1 MATLKTIKEGV
12 EKEFS
17 ITDRQAEMLQG
28 FVTNDEYG
36 PDVEIN
42 GVKKSEIV
50 LITFDKKVEKPL
62 VYSVRLSYNNDGQ
75 DVLIGKSELS
85 MVMWAFMKD
94 AKAIC
99 KNGMFRGKDII
110 SVMPDYTTM
119 LGFNRGYDLQT
130 EDFRMIS
137 KDATCVEAR
146 NYYNAM
152 KQICL
157 ESKTFPELTQKVN
170 QLLLN

>member
-28 FVTNDEYG
+28 FIINDEYG

-42 GVKKSEIV
+42 GVKKSEIMM
-50 LITFDKKVEKPL
+50 ITFDKKVEKPF

-110 SVMPDYTTM
+110 SVMPDYGSM
-119 LGFNRGYDLQT
+119 LGFNRGYDMQS
-130 EDFRMIS
+130 EDFTMIS
-137 KDATCVEAR
+137 RDTTCIEAR
-146 NYYNAM
+146 NFYNGM
-152 KQICL
+152 KQMCL
-157 ESKTFPELTQKVN
+157 ESKTFPELSQKAN
-170 QLLLN
+170 QLLLK

>member
-1 MATLKTIKEGV
+1 MATLTTKKGEV

-17 ITDRQAEMLQG
+17 ITQEQAEKLQE
-28 FVTNDEYG
+28 FVSNDAYG

-42 GVKKSEIV
+42 GVKKSEIMM
-50 LITFDKKVEKPL
+50 ITFDKKVEKPF

-110 SVMPDYTTM
+110 SVLPDYSSM
-119 LGFNRGYDLQT
+119 LGFNRGYDLQS
-130 EDFRMIS
+130 EDFRLIAR
-137 KDATCVEAR
+137 DETCVAAR
-146 NYYNAM
+146 NFYNGM
-152 KQICL
+152 KQACL
-157 ESKTFPELTQKVN
+157 ESKTFPELTQKMN

>member
-1 MATLKTIKEGV
+1 MATLKTIKDGV

-17 ITDRQAEMLQG
+17 ITQRQAEMLQG
-28 FVTNDEYG
+28 FVLNDAYG

-42 GVKKSEIV
+42 GVKKSEIA
-50 LITFDKKVEKPL
+50 LITFDKKVEKPF

-75 DVLIGKSELS
+75 DVLIGKSELL

-110 SVMPDYTTM
+110 SVMPDYSAM
-119 LGFNRGYDLQT
+119 LGFNRGYDLQS
-130 EDFRMIS
+130 EDFRLIS
-137 KDATCVEAR
+137 RDETCISAR
-146 NYYNAM
+146 NFYNAA
-152 KQICL
+152 KQACL
-157 ESKTFPELTQKVN
+157 ESKTFPELTQKMN
-170 QLLLN
+170 QLLLK